1 MVVYRL
7 SSGTTDYL
15 VTPWVLSALKSRSYL
30 KARGID
36 SVITKYKKEKGKWV
50 KGVVR

>member
-7 SSGTTDYL
+7 SSGTKHYL
-15 VTPWVLSALKSRSYL
+15 VTPWVLSAMISKSYL

-36 SVITKYKKEKGKWV
+36 SQITKYKYVNNRWKKRGV
-50 KGVVR
+50 K

>member
-7 SSGTTDYL
+7 SGGIKDYL

-36 SVITKYKKEKGKWV
+36 SIITKYKLVNNEWTKEKV
-50 KGVVR
+50 K